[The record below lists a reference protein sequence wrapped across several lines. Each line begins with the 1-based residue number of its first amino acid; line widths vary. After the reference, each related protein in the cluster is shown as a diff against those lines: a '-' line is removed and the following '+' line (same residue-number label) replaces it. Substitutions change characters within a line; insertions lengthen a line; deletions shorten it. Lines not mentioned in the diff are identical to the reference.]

1 MNQKDEL
8 VKTNSTLERALYLL
22 EQLALAEGKLG
33 IRELAESVNL
43 PKSTIHRILETLQ
56 KAGFVEQDAL
66 TEKYSVGLK
75 AIEIGMS
82 GLMKAD
88 LVEASIPHLRDLA
101 ATTGQTAFLAV
112 YNEGEIVYIYKAE
125 GTSSVI
131 TNANLGTRNPMHCT
145 GLGKAFLAFL
155 SLEDVDKIMG
165 QKGLTRYTDTTI
177 TDQQALL
184 QELSKIRQA
193 GVALNREEHDQGLSS
208 IAAPI
213 FNYTGLVVAAIS
225 VAGPTDRIF
234 DNQEQIENLVKEKS
248 LHISKR
254 LGFVQ
259 TMRSMFII

>member
-8 VKTNSTLERALYLL
+8 IKTNSTLERALYLL
-22 EQLALAEGKLG
+22 EQLSLSEGKLG
-33 IRELAESVNL
+33 IRELAESANL

-56 KAGFVEQDAL
+56 KTGFVEQDAL
-66 TEKYSVGLK
+66 TEKYSIGLK

-112 YNEGEIVYIYKAE
+112 YNEGEIVFIYKAE

-145 GLGKAFLAFL
+145 GLGKAFLAFF

-165 QKGLTRYTDTTI
+165 QKGLARYTDTTI
-177 TDQQALL
+177 TDQQLLL
-184 QELSKIRQA
+184 QELSKIRQT
-193 GVALNREEHDQGLSS
+193 GVAVNREEHDKGLSS
-208 IAAPI
+208 IATPI

-225 VAGPTDRIF
+225 VAGPTERIF
-234 DNQEQIENLVKEKS
+234 ENQEQIENLLKEKS
-248 LHISKR
+248 THISKR